1 MGFIFK
7 KVIWSRSLDHPKNE
21 PDHDQLIFRK
31 NEPDPDQRVIQII
44 DLIQI
49 V

>member
-21 PDHDQLIFRK
+21 PDHDQLIFQK
-31 NEPDPDQRVIQII
+31 NEPDPDQRVI
-44 DLIQI
+44 
-49 V
+49 